1 MTTRKEL
8 IKAVGARYRSS
19 PRSERKK
26 ILDEFVAL
34 TGCHR
39 KHAITT
45 LSREPAG
52 EHEAATRNRVY
63 GEAVRQAFIMLWEAG
78 CVFRIIVTDRF
89 GSVTAEFGNVT
100 GHTSHPRGEPDFG
113 RTGGNRFDAPG
124 PKPAFGVTYCAP
136 ILPTAFAESV
146 LHIDRR
152 FDTKRNC
159 WVVSRAGVID
169 ASWVV
174 DLQRPHAPKLRL
186 FPLCGDLLTT
196 MNIGNIVSA
205 GRDYRTTREIAA
217 VIHNDDA
224 TADGILYVSNR
235 HNLRLAAVASMARSS
250 SAYSNNTAGS
260 RRIKAAS
267 CAAPWRHARWP
278 NQWLDRTWS
287 GSRCDARRARAGTD
301 R

>member
-1 MTTRKEL
+1 MSP
-8 IKAVGARYRSS
+8 AARR
-19 PRSERKK
+19 
-26 ILDEFVAL
+26 VAR
-34 TGCHR
+34 TIAEGRHF
-39 KHAITT
+39 HV
-45 LSREPAG
+45 EV
-52 EHEAATRNRVY
+52 EAATLVRV
-63 GEAVRQAFIMLWEAG
+63 
-78 CVFRIIVTDRF
+78 
-89 GSVTAEFGNVT
+89 
-100 GHTSHPRGEPDFG
+100 TSHPRGEPYFG
-113 RTGGNRFDAPG
+113 RTGRNRFDAPG

-205 GRDYRTTREIAA
+205 GRDYRATREMAA

-235 HNLRLAAVASMARSS
+235 HNLHLAVALFERSGVKTLQAPGTYVPL
-250 SAYSNNTAGS
+250 SAHHDY
-260 RRIKAAS
+260 RAA
-267 CAAPWRHARWP
+267 
-278 NQWLDRTWS
+278 LDAF
-287 GSRCDARRARAGTD
+287 DVVVV
-301 R
+301 